1 MHWQTQFRQIIVMPL
16 IYCNMSYF
24 SLGVI
29 GKSTSFVLSNT
40 EISVCKFVDLL
51 IVVELLIVVNMCDT
65 ASST

>member
-1 MHWQTQFRQIIVMPL
+1 MILMLFL
-16 IYCNMSYF
+16 DF
-24 SLGVI
+24 DL
-29 GKSTSFVLSNT
+29 LSNT

>member
-16 IYCNMSYF
+16 AINR
-24 SLGVI
+24 LRL
-29 GKSTSFVLSNT
+29 GKSTSFILSNT

>member
-16 IYCNMSYF
+16 AINR
-24 SLGVI
+24 LRLE
-29 GKSTSFVLSNT
+29 KSTSFVLPNT

-51 IVVELLIVVNMCDT
+51 IVVEPLIVVNMCDT